1 MCFYWMCEASS
12 LYVLDADGVRCMKK
26 MVATVSGS
34 RYQSPPQTPAAL
46 TLLTKLQTMFPCVS
60 IDEERE
66 RLVVAVAAV
75 GQRDCALTAEEHVS
89 TARSGQPFDPLSV

>member
-1 MCFYWMCEASS
+1 
-12 LYVLDADGVRCMKK
+12 MKK
-26 MVATVSGS
+26 MVTTVFGS

-66 RLVVAVAAV
+66 WLVVAVAAA

-89 TARSGQPFDPLSV
+89 TAHLGQPFDPLSV